1 MKVFGITGWKNS
13 GKTHLM
19 ERLVAE
25 FKSRSLSVAT
35 IKNAHHGFDV
45 DQPGKD
51 SFRHRQAGAQEVLI
65 ASEKRWVLMHENTDE
80 LQPSLTDLIK
90 KLSKVDL
97 VLVEGFKQEKHPK
110 IEVVRKARDQNLI
123 AENDPTILAL
133 ATDVEIFSEKT
144 CMNLNDTIGIANFIG
159 NYLEL

>member
-1 MKVFGITGWKNS
+1 
-13 GKTHLM
+13 M
-19 ERLVAE
+19 ERLVKE
-25 FKSRSLSVAT
+25 FKSRNFSVST

-65 ASEKRWVLMHENTDE
+65 ASEKRWVLMHENSDE

-97 VLVEGFKQEKHPK
+97 VLVEGFKQERHPK
-110 IEVVRKARDQNLI
+110 IEVVRKVRDQNLI
-123 AENDPTILAL
+123 AENDPTILAV
-133 ATDVEIFSEKT
+133 ASDVDISTEKT
-144 CMNLNDTIGIANFIG
+144 CINLNDTIAIANFIG

>member
-1 MKVFGITGWKNS
+1 
-13 GKTHLM
+13 M
-19 ERLVAE
+19 ERLVTE
-25 FKSRSLSVAT
+25 FKSRNFSVST

-65 ASEKRWVLMHENTDE
+65 ASEKRWVLMHENSDE

-97 VLVEGFKQEKHPK
+97 VLVEGFKQERHPK
-110 IEVVRKARDQNLI
+110 IEVVRKVRDQNLI
-123 AENDPTILAL
+123 AENDPTILAV
-133 ATDVEIFSEKT
+133 ASDVDISTEKT
-144 CMNLNDTIGIANFIG
+144 CINLNDTIAIANFIG

>member
-1 MKVFGITGWKNS
+1 MKLFGITGWKNS

-25 FKSRSLSVAT
+25 FKNRSLSVST

-51 SFRHRQAGAQEVLI
+51 SFRHRQAGAQEVLV
-65 ASEKRWVLMHENTDE
+65 ASEKRWVLMHENYNE
-80 LQPSLTDLIK
+80 LQPTLTDLIK

-97 VLVEGFKQEKHPK
+97 VLVEGFKQDKHPK
-110 IEVVRKARDQNLI
+110 IEVVRKDFDRDLI
-123 AENDPTILAL
+123 ANSDPTILAL
-133 ATDVEIFSEKT
+133 AADAEIPIDKT
-144 CMNLNDTIGIANFIG
+144 CLDLNDTIGIANFIG
-159 NYLEL
+159 DYLEL

>member
-1 MKVFGITGWKNS
+1 
-13 GKTHLM
+13 M

-25 FKSRSLSVAT
+25 FKGRSLSVST

-65 ASEKRWVLMHENTDE
+65 ASEKRWVLMHENSDE

-97 VLVEGFKQEKHPK
+97 VLVEGFKQERHPK
-110 IEVVRKARDQNLI
+110 IEVVRKVRDQNLI

-133 ATDVEIFSEKT
+133 ASDVDISTEKT
-144 CMNLNDTIGIANFIG
+144 CINLNDTIGIANFIG

>member
-1 MKVFGITGWKNS
+1 LKVFGITGWKNS

-25 FKSRSLSVAT
+25 FKNRNLSVST

-51 SFRHRQAGAQEVLI
+51 SFRHRQAGAQEVLV
-65 ASEKRWVLMHENTDE
+65 ASEKRWVLMHENNAD
-80 LQPSLTDLIK
+80 LKPSLTDLIK

-97 VLVEGFKQEKHPK
+97 VLIEGFKQDKHPK
-110 IEVVRKARDQNLI
+110 IEVVRQIPDHNLI
-123 AENDPTILAL
+123 AENDLTILAV
-133 ATDVEIFSEKT
+133 ATDVELTIDKARLD
-144 CMNLNDTIGIANFIG
+144 LNDTKSIANFIG

>member
-1 MKVFGITGWKNS
+1 MKLFGITGWKNS

-25 FKSRSLSVAT
+25 FKNRSLSVST

-51 SFRHRQAGAQEVLI
+51 SFRHRQAGAQEVLV
-65 ASEKRWVLMHENTDE
+65 ASEKRWVLMHENYNE
-80 LQPSLTDLIK
+80 LQPTLTDLVK

-97 VLVEGFKQEKHPK
+97 VLVEGFKQDKHPK
-110 IEVVRKARDQNLI
+110 IEVVRKDRDRDLI
-123 AENDPTILAL
+123 ANSDPTILAL
-133 ATDVEIFSEKT
+133 ATDVEIPIDKT
-144 CMNLNDTIGIANFIG
+144 CLDLNDTIGIANFIG
-159 NYLEL
+159 DHLEL

>member
-1 MKVFGITGWKNS
+1 MKIFGITGWKNS

-25 FKSRSLSVAT
+25 FKSRSLSVST

-65 ASEKRWVLMHENTDE
+65 ASEKRWVLIHENNDE
-80 LQPSLTDLIK
+80 LQPSLTNLIK
-90 KLSKVDL
+90 KMSKVDL
-97 VLVEGFKQEKHPK
+97 VLVEGFKQERHPK
-110 IEVVRKARDQNLI
+110 IEVVRKARDQKLI
-123 AENDPTILAL
+123 SEKDPTILAV
-133 ATDVEIFSEKT
+133 ASDVDISTEKT
-144 CMNLNDTIGIANFIG
+144 CIYLNDTIGIANFIG

>member
-1 MKVFGITGWKNS
+1 MKLFGITGWKNS

-25 FKSRSLSVAT
+25 FKNRSLSVST

-51 SFRHRQAGAQEVLI
+51 SFRHRQAGAQEVLV
-65 ASEKRWVLMHENTDE
+65 ASEKRWVLMHENYNE
-80 LQPSLTDLIK
+80 LQPTLTDLIK

-97 VLVEGFKQEKHPK
+97 VLVEGFKQDKHPK
-110 IEVVRKARDQNLI
+110 IEVVRKERDRDLI
-123 AENDPTILAL
+123 ANSDPTILAL
-133 ATDVEIFSEKT
+133 ATDAKIPIDKT
-144 CMNLNDTIGIANFIG
+144 CLDLNDTIGIANFIG
-159 NYLEL
+159 DYLEL

>member
-1 MKVFGITGWKNS
+1 
-13 GKTHLM
+13 M

-25 FKSRSLSVAT
+25 FKSRSLSVST

-51 SFRHRQAGAQEVLI
+51 SFRHRQAGAHEVLI
-65 ASEKRWVLMHENTDE
+65 SSEKRWVLMHENTDE
-80 LQPSLTDLIK
+80 LKPSLTDLIK

-110 IEVVRKARDQNLI
+110 IEVVRNARDQNII
-123 AENDPTILAL
+123 AEIDPTILAV
-133 ATDVEIFSEKT
+133 ATDVEISSQI
-144 CMNLNDTIGIANFIG
+144 LA
-159 NYLEL
+159 

>member
-1 MKVFGITGWKNS
+1 MKLFGITGWKNS

-25 FKSRSLSVAT
+25 FKNRSLSVST

-51 SFRHRQAGAQEVLI
+51 SFRHRQAGAQEVLV
-65 ASEKRWVLMHENTDE
+65 ASEKRWVLMHENYNE
-80 LQPSLTDLIK
+80 LQPTLTDLIK

-97 VLVEGFKQEKHPK
+97 VLVEGFKQDKHPK
-110 IEVVRKARDQNLI
+110 IEVVRKERDRDLI
-123 AENDPTILAL
+123 ANSDPTILAL
-133 ATDVEIFSEKT
+133 ATDVEIPIDKT
-144 CMNLNDTIGIANFIG
+144 CLDLNDTIGIANFIG
-159 NYLEL
+159 DYLEL

>member
-1 MKVFGITGWKNS
+1 LKIFGITGWKNS

-25 FKSRSLSVAT
+25 FKGRSLSVST

-65 ASEKRWVLMHENTDE
+65 ASEKRWVLMHENSDE

-97 VLVEGFKQEKHPK
+97 VLVEGFKQERHPK
-110 IEVVRKARDQNLI
+110 IEVVRKVRDQNLI

-133 ATDVEIFSEKT
+133 ASDVDISTEKT
-144 CMNLNDTIGIANFIG
+144 CINLNDTIGIANFIG

>member
-1 MKVFGITGWKNS
+1 
-13 GKTHLM
+13 M

-25 FKSRSLSVAT
+25 FKCRSLSVST

-97 VLVEGFKQEKHPK
+97 VLVEGFKQERHPK

-123 AENDPTILAL
+123 AEKDPTILAV
-133 ATDVEIFSEKT
+133 ASDVDIFTKKT
-144 CMNLNDTIGIANFIG
+144 CINLNDTIGIANFIG

>member
-1 MKVFGITGWKNS
+1 MKLFGITGWKNS

-19 ERLVAE
+19 ERLVVE
-25 FKSRSLSVAT
+25 FKNRSLSVST

-65 ASEKRWVLMHENTDE
+65 ASEKRWVLMHENSDV

-97 VLVEGFKQEKHPK
+97 VLVEGFKQERHPK
-110 IEVVRKARDQNLI
+110 IEVVRKVRDQNLI
-123 AENDPTILAL
+123 AENDPTILAV
-133 ATDVEIFSEKT
+133 ASDVDIFTEKT
-144 CMNLNDTIGIANFIG
+144 CINLNDTIGIANFIG
-159 NYLEL
+159 NYLEF

>member
-1 MKVFGITGWKNS
+1 MKIFGITGWKNS

-25 FKSRSLSVAT
+25 FKSRSLSVST

-51 SFRHRQAGAQEVLI
+51 SFRHRQAGAQEVI
-65 ASEKRWVLMHENTDE
+65 VASSKRWVLMHENNDDE
-80 LQPSLTDLIK
+80 KIRLKDLLK

-97 VLVEGFKQEKHPK
+97 VLVEGFKQERHPK
-110 IEVVRKARDQNLI
+110 IEVVRQVKDQRLI
-123 AENDPTILAL
+123 AENDQTIIAL
-133 ATDVEIFSEKT
+133 ATDTNININKT
-144 CMNLNDTIGIANFIG
+144 QLNLNDTIGVADFIG

>member
-1 MKVFGITGWKNS
+1 
-13 GKTHLM
+13 M

-25 FKSRSLSVAT
+25 FKSRSVSVST

-51 SFRHRQAGAQEVLI
+51 SFRHRQAGAREVLI
-65 ASEKRWVLMHENTDE
+65 ASEKRWVLMHENSDE
-80 LQPSLTDLIK
+80 LQPSLTELIK

-97 VLVEGFKQEKHPK
+97 VLVEGFKQERHPK
-110 IEVVRKARDQNLI
+110 IEVVRKVRDQNLI
-123 AENDPTILAL
+123 AENDPTILAV
-133 ATDVEIFSEKT
+133 ASDVDISTEKT
-144 CMNLNDTIGIANFIG
+144 CINLNDTIGIANFIG

>member
-1 MKVFGITGWKNS
+1 
-13 GKTHLM
+13 M

-25 FKSRSLSVAT
+25 FKSRSLSVST

-65 ASEKRWVLMHENTDE
+65 ASEKRWVLIHENTDE

-90 KLSKVDL
+90 KMSKVDL
-97 VLVEGFKQEKHPK
+97 VLVEGFKQERHPK
-110 IEVVRKARDQNLI
+110 IEVVRKARDQKLI
-123 AENDPTILAL
+123 SEKDPTILAV
-133 ATDVEIFSEKT
+133 ASDVDISTEKT
-144 CMNLNDTIGIANFIG
+144 CIYLNDTIGIANFIG

>member
-1 MKVFGITGWKNS
+1 MKLFGITGWKNS

-25 FKSRSLSVAT
+25 FKNRSLSVST

-51 SFRHRQAGAQEVLI
+51 SFRHRQAGAQEVLV
-65 ASEKRWVLMHENTDE
+65 ASEKRWVLMHENYNE
-80 LQPSLTDLIK
+80 LQPTLTDLIK

-97 VLVEGFKQEKHPK
+97 VLVEGFKQDKHPK
-110 IEVVRKARDQNLI
+110 IEVVRKDFDRDLI
-123 AENDPTILAL
+123 ANSDPTILAL
-133 ATDVEIFSEKT
+133 AADAEIPIDKT
-144 CMNLNDTIGIANFIG
+144 CLDLNDTIGIANFIG
-159 NYLEL
+159 VYLEL

>member
-1 MKVFGITGWKNS
+1 
-13 GKTHLM
+13 M

-25 FKSRSLSVAT
+25 FKSRSLSVST
-35 IKNAHHGFDV
+35 IKNAHHAFDV

-110 IEVVRKARDQNLI
+110 IEVVRKSRDQNLI
-123 AENDPTILAL
+123 AEKDPTILAV
-133 ATDVEIFSEKT
+133 ATDVEISSEKT
-144 CMNLNDTIGIANFIG
+144 CLNLNDTIGIANFIG

>member
-1 MKVFGITGWKNS
+1 MKIFGITGWKDS

-25 FKSRSLSVAT
+25 FKSRSLSVST
-35 IKNAHHGFDV
+35 IKNAHHVFDV

-65 ASEKRWVLMHENTDE
+65 ASEKRWVLMHENNDE

-110 IEVVRKARDQNLI
+110 IEVVRKVGNQNLI
-123 AENDPTILAL
+123 SENDPTILAV
-133 ATDVEIFSEKT
+133 ATDVEISTEKT
-144 CMNLNDTIGIANFIG
+144 CINLNDTIGITDFIG

>member
-1 MKVFGITGWKNS
+1 MKLFGITGWKNS

-25 FKSRSLSVAT
+25 FKNRSLSVST

-51 SFRHRQAGAQEVLI
+51 SFRHRQAGAQEVLV
-65 ASEKRWVLMHENTDE
+65 ASEKRWVLMHENYNE
-80 LQPSLTDLIK
+80 LQPTLTDLIK

-97 VLVEGFKQEKHPK
+97 VLVEGFKQDKHPK
-110 IEVVRKARDQNLI
+110 IEVVRKDFDRDLI
-123 AENDPTILAL
+123 ANSDPTILAL
-133 ATDVEIFSEKT
+133 AADAEIPIDKT
-144 CMNLNDTIGIANFIG
+144 CLDLNDTIAIANFIG
-159 NYLEL
+159 DYLEL

>member
-1 MKVFGITGWKNS
+1 
-13 GKTHLM
+13 M

-25 FKSRSLSVAT
+25 FKSRSLSVST

-80 LQPSLTDLIK
+80 LQPSLKDLIK
-90 KLSKVDL
+90 KMSKVDL
-97 VLVEGFKQEKHPK
+97 VLVEGFKQERHPK
-110 IEVVRKARDQNLI
+110 IEVVRKARDQKLI
-123 AENDPTILAL
+123 SEKDPTILAV
-133 ATDVEIFSEKT
+133 ASDVDISTEKT
-144 CMNLNDTIGIANFIG
+144 CIYLNDTIGIANFIG

>member
-1 MKVFGITGWKNS
+1 MKLFGITGWKNS

-25 FKSRSLSVAT
+25 FKNRSLSVST

-51 SFRHRQAGAQEVLI
+51 SFRHRQAGAQEVLV
-65 ASEKRWVLMHENTDE
+65 ASEKRWVLMHENYNE
-80 LQPSLTDLIK
+80 LQPTLTDLIK

-97 VLVEGFKQEKHPK
+97 VLVEGFKQDKHPK
-110 IEVVRKARDQNLI
+110 IEVVRKDRDRDLI
-123 AENDPTILAL
+123 ANSDPTILAL
-133 ATDVEIFSEKT
+133 ATDAEIPIDKT
-144 CMNLNDTIGIANFIG
+144 CLDLNDTIAIANFIG
-159 NYLEL
+159 DYLEL

>member
-1 MKVFGITGWKNS
+1 
-13 GKTHLM
+13 M

-25 FKSRSLSVAT
+25 FKNRNLTVST

-65 ASEKRWVLMHENTDE
+65 ASEKRWVLMHENADE
-80 LQPSLTDLIK
+80 LQPSLTDLIE

-97 VLVEGFKQEKHPK
+97 ILVEGFKQQKHAK
-110 IEVVRKARDQNLI
+110 IEVVRQTRGQSLI
-123 AENDPTILAL
+123 AERDPTILAV
-133 ATDVEIFSEKT
+133 ATD
-144 CMNLNDTIGIANFIG
+144 L
-159 NYLEL
+159 

>member
-1 MKVFGITGWKNS
+1 MKIFGITGWKNS

-19 ERLVAE
+19 ERLVTE
-25 FKSRSLSVAT
+25 FKSRSLSVST
-35 IKNAHHGFDV
+35 IKNAYHGFDV

-123 AENDPTILAL
+123 AENDPTILAV
-133 ATDVEIFSEKT
+133 ATNVEISSEKT
-144 CMNLNDTIGIANFIG
+144 CINLNDTIGIANFIG

>member
-1 MKVFGITGWKNS
+1 MKLFGITGWKNS

-25 FKSRSLSVAT
+25 FKNRSLSVST

-51 SFRHRQAGAQEVLI
+51 SFRHRQAGAQEVLV
-65 ASEKRWVLMHENTDE
+65 ASEKRWVLMHENYNE
-80 LQPSLTDLIK
+80 LQPTLTDLIK

-97 VLVEGFKQEKHPK
+97 VLVEGFKQDKHQK
-110 IEVVRKARDQNLI
+110 IEVVRKDFDRDLI
-123 AENDPTILAL
+123 ANSDPTILAL
-133 ATDVEIFSEKT
+133 AADAEIPIDKT
-144 CMNLNDTIGIANFIG
+144 CLDLNDTIAIANFIG
-159 NYLEL
+159 DYLEL